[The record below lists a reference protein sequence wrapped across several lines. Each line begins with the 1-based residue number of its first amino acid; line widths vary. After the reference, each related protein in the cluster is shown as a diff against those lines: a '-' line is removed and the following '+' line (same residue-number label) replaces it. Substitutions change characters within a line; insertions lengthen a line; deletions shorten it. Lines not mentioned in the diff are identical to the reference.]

1 MSKQNEINEARLLG
15 MDYAFRQIKKIG
27 LEEFEKELRWRMK
40 HGISLRMTPEEL
52 NKSSLE
58 FKQQCV
64 GMTVCVSIMVLCDEF
79 DFDREMLKRFEDRY
93 NVKQE
98 AIMSDYVSWD
108 DYIELVQELTGE
120 DFGIK
125 WVRR

>member
-1 MSKQNEINEARLLG
+1 MSKQNEINDARLLG
-15 MDYAFRQIKKIG
+15 MDYAYRQIKKIG

-58 FKQQCV
+58 FRQQFV

-98 AIMSDYVSWD
+98 AILSDYVSWD

>member
-1 MSKQNEINEARLLG
+1 MSKQNEINDARLLG
-15 MDYAFRQIKKIG
+15 MDYAYRQIKKIG

-58 FKQQCV
+58 FRQQFV
-64 GMTVCVSIMVLCDEF
+64 AMTVCLAILVLHDEF
-79 DFDREMLKRFEDRY
+79 GFGKQRLKQFENRY
-93 NVKQE
+93 NIKYD
-98 AIMSDYVSWD
+98 SLLSNYVTWD
-108 DYIELVQELTGE
+108 DYVALASEITGE
-120 DFGIK
+120 EFKIK